1 MAAFLKTNSI
11 PMEQKDIWK
20 GVLVKE
26 FMSSGTED
34 VEGATLHVM
43 VVKPLP
49 WRGAKASRFL
59 LKLDDKAKKKK
70 SKQSIKHRVIAFG
83 ENSTRPK
90 PPLFAD
96 DFWGFGAE

>member
-1 MAAFLKTNSI
+1 M
-11 PMEQKDIWK
+11 
-20 GVLVKE
+20 
-26 FMSSGTED
+26 
-34 VEGATLHVM
+34 
-43 VVKPLP
+43 
-49 WRGAKASRFL
+49 RGAKASRFL

-70 SKQSIKHRVIAFG
+70 SKQSMKQTLPRVIG

>member
-1 MAAFLKTNSI
+1 M
-11 PMEQKDIWK
+11 
-20 GVLVKE
+20 
-26 FMSSGTED
+26 
-34 VEGATLHVM
+34 
-43 VVKPLP
+43 
-49 WRGAKASRFL
+49 RGAKASRFL

>member
-1 MAAFLKTNSI
+1 
-11 PMEQKDIWK
+11 
-20 GVLVKE
+20 
-26 FMSSGTED
+26 MSSEESGTEN
-34 VEGATLHVM
+34 VEGATLHVHGC
-43 VVKPLP
+43 KASIP

-70 SKQSIKHRVIAFG
+70 SKQSMKQTLPRVIG

>member
-26 FMSSGTED
+26 FMSSEESGTED

-49 WRGAKASRFL
+49 
-59 LKLDDKAKKKK
+59 
-70 SKQSIKHRVIAFG
+70 
-83 ENSTRPK
+83 
-90 PPLFAD
+90 
-96 DFWGFGAE
+96 